1 MTATT
6 PLTPKD
12 LLKARLSNVRGWLET
27 VLRRLTPELLEW
39 SPAPGMR
46 TIAGQLVEIIAVE
59 APLVPYLKV
68 GYQLTEAEVEAIVGD
83 AQDLTKLLLVLT
95 QVRQGTLDYLN
106 SLTEE
111 ELSEIV
117 PSGNP
122 WFGTLWLPAM
132 PRSEH
137 FLNIAEHEYYH
148 VGQLISY
155 LWYKGEEWE
164 PSWFQQTAS

>member
-1 MTATT
+1 MTTTT

-12 LLKARLSNVRGWLET
+12 LITARLSNVRRWLDT

-59 APLVPYLKV
+59 APLVPYLKT
-68 GYQLTEAEVEAIVGD
+68 GHLLTEAEIEAIVGD
-83 AQDLTKLLLVLT
+83 AQNLNNLLHVLT
-95 QVRQGTLDYLN
+95 EVRQRTLDYLN

-117 PSGNP
+117 PSGDA

-132 PRSEH
+132 PRAEH

-148 VGQLISY
+148 VGQLITY
-155 LWYKGEEWE
+155 LWCKGEEWE
-164 PSWFQQTAS
+164 PSWFQPTAS